1 MKTNKYI
8 SAFLLIV
15 LVLFIN
21 ILSSFINLN
30 VDLTADKKY
39 SFAKES
45 TAVINSLDDK
55 LFIKVYL
62 EGDFPAEYKAEFKK
76 LQKATEDLLKRF
88 KSIGNRNIDF
98 EFINPNNVANEDER
112 IALFKQLVKNK
123 LLPTDLEIKKDG
135 KQVNQI
141 IFPGAIIYYKDK
153 QTAVNFL
160 KNLPEESTE
169 SSINASIEA
178 LEYEF
183 VSAIELLSKKNSLDK
198 IAFLEGNGELSEQQV
213 YDITE
218 SVLDDNF
225 NLSYYYKVDRFNIK
239 EFAIDSTTML
249 PDLSRQLALL
259 NTYKTIII
267 AKPTIPFN
275 KLDKLLIDQY
285 IMQGGR
291 VLWLVDGVMASIDS
305 LRNKSQTFI
314 ASKNDLNIDDQLLR
328 YGVRINANLIQDLRS
343 TRIPVITGYS
353 NNRPQQSYFS
363 WPYSALLVS
372 DSKHTISKGL
382 DRIKCEF
389 VSSIDTI
396 KNNIRK
402 TVLLHSSRKSRL
414 NPAPILVSLGIS
426 AHPPTTSSY
435 NKEFLPIA
443 ILLEGEFESGNE
455 PKSDQINKQIQF
467 IEKSINTK
475 MIVISDGDMIANHLS
490 NSGKPFLLGH
500 DRYTDFTYPGK
511 YTYLGNKYFLINAVQ
526 YLCGDISLSHLKVK
540 ELSLRMLDKKK
551 IDENKFI
558 IQLINI
564 VLPILLLLLFALFFV
579 RYKKRK
585 YA

>member
-1 MKTNKYI
+1 MKANKYI
-8 SAFLLIV
+8 STVLLIV

-21 ILSSFINLN
+21 ILSSFINWN

-39 SFAKES
+39 SFANAS
-45 TAVINSLDDK
+45 TTIINSLDDK

-62 EGDFPAEYKAEFKK
+62 EGDFPAEFKK
-76 LQKATEDLLKRF
+76 LQKSTEDLLKRF
-88 KSIGNRNIDF
+88 KAIGNKNIDF
-98 EFINPNNVANEDER
+98 EFINPNNVANDIEKL
-112 IALFKQLVKNK
+112 ALFKQLVKLK
-123 LLPTDLEIKKDG
+123 LSPTDLEIKKDG

-153 QTAVNFL
+153 QSAVNFL
-160 KNLPEESTE
+160 KQSPGETPGSN
-169 SSINASIEA
+169 INTSIEG

-183 VSAIELLSKKNSLDK
+183 VSAIEHLTKNRLTK

-259 NTYKTIII
+259 NTYKAIII

-275 KLDKLLIDQY
+275 NLDKLLIDQY
-285 IMQGGR
+285 IMQGGK
-291 VLWLVDGVMASIDS
+291 VLWLVDGVKASMDS
-305 LRNKSQTFI
+305 LQNKSGTFI
-314 ASKNDLNIDDQLLR
+314 ATKNALNIEDQLLR
-328 YGVRINANLIQDLRS
+328 YGVRINANLIEDLRS
-343 TRIPVITGYS
+343 TKIPIITGYS
-353 NNRPQQSYFS
+353 NNKPQQSYFS

-372 DSKHTISKGL
+372 NSNHPISKGL
-382 DRIKCEF
+382 DGIKCEF

-402 TVLLHSSRKSRL
+402 TILLHSSKESRL
-414 NPAPILVSLGIS
+414 NPAPSKISLGILEN
-426 AHPPTTSSY
+426 PPTTNSY
-435 NKEFLPIA
+435 NKEFLSIA
-443 ILLEGEFESGNE
+443 ILLEGEFESVFKN
-455 PKSDQINKQIQF
+455 KLVQKNKQIQF
-467 IEKSINTK
+467 IEKSVSTK
-475 MIVISDGDMIANHLS
+475 MIVVSDGDMIANDLS
-490 NSGKPFLLGH
+490 NSGGIYSLGY
-500 DRYTDFTYPGK
+500 DKNLKFTYS
-511 YTYLGNKYFLINAVQ
+511 GNKHFIINAVQ
-526 YLCGDISLSHLKVK
+526 YLCGDNSLSHLKVK

-551 IDENKFI
+551 IQKNKFI

-564 VLPILLLLLFALFFV
+564 ALPILLLLIFALFFV

>member
-1 MKTNKYI
+1 MKANKYI
-8 SAFLLIV
+8 STVLLIV

-21 ILSSFINLN
+21 ILSSFINWN

-39 SFAKES
+39 SFANAS
-45 TAVINSLDDK
+45 TTIINSLDDK

-62 EGDFPAEYKAEFKK
+62 EGDFPAEFKK
-76 LQKATEDLLKRF
+76 LQKSTEDLLKRF
-88 KSIGNRNIDF
+88 KAIGNKNIDF
-98 EFINPNNVANEDER
+98 EFINPNNVANDIEKL
-112 IALFKQLVKNK
+112 ALFKQLVKLK
-123 LLPTDLEIKKDG
+123 LSPTDLEIKKDG

-153 QTAVNFL
+153 QSAVNFL
-160 KNLPEESTE
+160 KQSPGETPGSN
-169 SSINASIEA
+169 INTSIEG

-183 VSAIELLSKKNSLDK
+183 VSAIEHLTKNRLTK

-259 NTYKTIII
+259 NTYKAIII

-275 KLDKLLIDQY
+275 NLDKLLIDQY
-285 IMQGGR
+285 IMQGGK
-291 VLWLVDGVMASIDS
+291 VLWLVDGVKASMDS
-305 LRNKSQTFI
+305 LQNKSGTFI
-314 ASKNDLNIDDQLLR
+314 ATKNALNIENQLLR
-328 YGVRINANLIQDLRS
+328 YGVRINANLIEDLRS
-343 TRIPVITGYS
+343 TKIPIITGYS
-353 NNRPQQSYFS
+353 NNKPQQSYFS

-372 DSKHTISKGL
+372 NSNHPISKGL
-382 DRIKCEF
+382 DGIKCEF

-402 TVLLHSSRKSRL
+402 TILLHSSKESRL
-414 NPAPILVSLGIS
+414 NPAPSKISLGILEN
-426 AHPPTTSSY
+426 PPTTNSY
-435 NKEFLPIA
+435 NKEFLSIA
-443 ILLEGEFESGNE
+443 ILLEGEFESVFKN
-455 PKSDQINKQIQF
+455 KLVQKNKQIQF
-467 IEKSINTK
+467 IEKSVSTK
-475 MIVISDGDMIANHLS
+475 MIVVSDGDMIANDLS
-490 NSGKPFLLGH
+490 NSGGIYPLGY
-500 DRYTDFTYPGK
+500 DKNIKFTYPG
-511 YTYLGNKYFLINAVQ
+511 NKHFLINAVQ
-526 YLCGDISLSHLKVK
+526 YLCGDNALSHLKVK
-540 ELSLRMLDKKK
+540 ELGLRMLDKKK
-551 IDENKFI
+551 IQKNKLI

-564 VLPILLLLLFALFFV
+564 ALPILLLLIFALFFV

>member
-1 MKTNKYI
+1 MKANKYI
-8 SAFLLIV
+8 STVLLIV

-21 ILSSFINLN
+21 ILSSFINWN

-39 SFAKES
+39 SFANAS
-45 TAVINSLDDK
+45 TTIINSLDDK

-62 EGDFPAEYKAEFKK
+62 EGDFPAEFKK
-76 LQKATEDLLKRF
+76 LQKSTEDLLKRF
-88 KSIGNRNIDF
+88 KAIGNKNIDF
-98 EFINPNNVANEDER
+98 EFINPNNVANDIEKL
-112 IALFKQLVKNK
+112 ALFKQLVKLK
-123 LLPTDLEIKKDG
+123 LSPTDLEIKKDG

-153 QTAVNFL
+153 QSAVNFL
-160 KNLPEESTE
+160 KQSPGETPGSN
-169 SSINASIEA
+169 INTSIEG

-183 VSAIELLSKKNSLDK
+183 VSAIEHLTKNRLTK

-259 NTYKTIII
+259 NTYKAIII

-275 KLDKLLIDQY
+275 NLDKLLIDQY
-285 IMQGGR
+285 IMQGGK
-291 VLWLVDGVMASIDS
+291 VLWLVDGVKASMDS
-305 LRNKSQTFI
+305 LQNKSGTFI
-314 ASKNDLNIDDQLLR
+314 ATKNVLNIEDQLLR
-328 YGVRINANLIQDLRS
+328 YGVRINANLIEDLRS
-343 TRIPVITGYS
+343 TKIPIITGYS
-353 NNRPQQSYFS
+353 NNKPQQSYFS

-372 DSKHTISKGL
+372 NSNHPISKGL
-382 DRIKCEF
+382 DGIKCEF

-402 TVLLHSSRKSRL
+402 TILLHSSKESRL
-414 NPAPILVSLGIS
+414 NPAPSKISLGILEN
-426 AHPPTTSSY
+426 PPTTNSY
-435 NKEFLPIA
+435 NKEFLSIA
-443 ILLEGEFESGNE
+443 ILLEGEFESVFKN
-455 PKSDQINKQIQF
+455 KLVQKNKQIQF
-467 IEKSINTK
+467 IEKSVSTK
-475 MIVISDGDMIANHLS
+475 MIVVSDGDMIANDLS
-490 NSGKPFLLGH
+490 NSGGIYPLGY
-500 DRYTDFTYPGK
+500 DKNIKFTYPG
-511 YTYLGNKYFLINAVQ
+511 NKHFLINAVQ
-526 YLCGDISLSHLKVK
+526 YLCGDNALSHLKVK
-540 ELSLRMLDKKK
+540 ELGLRMLDKKK
-551 IDENKFI
+551 IQKNKLI

-564 VLPILLLLLFALFFV
+564 ALPILLLLIFALFFV

>member
-1 MKTNKYI
+1 MKANKYI
-8 SAFLLIV
+8 TTALLIV
-15 LVLFIN
+15 FVLFIN
-21 ILSSFINLN
+21 ILSSFINWN

-39 SFAKES
+39 SFVKAS
-45 TAVINSLDDK
+45 NTIINSLDDK

-62 EGDFPAEYKAEFKK
+62 EGDFPAEFKK
-76 LQKATEDLLKRF
+76 LQKSTEDLLKRF
-88 KSIGNRNIDF
+88 KAIGNKNIDF
-98 EFINPNNVANEDER
+98 EFINPNNVANDIEKL
-112 IALFKQLVKNK
+112 ALFKQLVKLK
-123 LLPTDLEIKKDG
+123 LSPTDLEIKKDG

-153 QTAVNFL
+153 QSAVNFL
-160 KNLPEESTE
+160 KQSPGETPGSN
-169 SSINASIEA
+169 INTSIEG

-183 VSAIELLSKKNSLDK
+183 VSAIEHLTKNRLTK

-259 NTYKTIII
+259 NTYKAIII

-275 KLDKLLIDQY
+275 NLDKLLIDQY
-285 IMQGGR
+285 IMQGGK
-291 VLWLVDGVMASIDS
+291 VLWLVDGVKASMDS
-305 LRNKSQTFI
+305 LQNKSGTFI
-314 ASKNDLNIDDQLLR
+314 ATKNVLNIEDQLLR
-328 YGVRINANLIQDLRS
+328 YGVRINANLIEDLRS
-343 TRIPVITGYS
+343 TKMPIITGYS
-353 NNRPQQSYFS
+353 NNKPQQSYFS

-372 DSKHTISKGL
+372 NSNHPISKGL
-382 DRIKCEF
+382 DGIKCEF

-402 TVLLHSSRKSRL
+402 TILLHSSKESRL
-414 NPAPILVSLGIS
+414 NPAPSKISLGILEN
-426 AHPPTTSSY
+426 PPTTNSY
-435 NKEFLPIA
+435 NKEFLSIA
-443 ILLEGEFESGNE
+443 ILLEGEFESVFKN
-455 PKSDQINKQIQF
+455 KLVQKNKQIQF
-467 IEKSINTK
+467 IEKSVSTK
-475 MIVISDGDMIANHLS
+475 MIVVSDGDMIANDLS
-490 NSGKPFLLGH
+490 NSGGIYPLGY
-500 DRYTDFTYPGK
+500 DKNIKFTYPG
-511 YTYLGNKYFLINAVQ
+511 NKHFLINAVQ
-526 YLCGDISLSHLKVK
+526 YLCGDNALSHLKVK
-540 ELSLRMLDKKK
+540 ELGLRMLDKKK
-551 IDENKFI
+551 IQKNKLI

-564 VLPILLLLLFALFFV
+564 ALPILLLLIFALFFV

>member
-1 MKTNKYI
+1 MKANKYI
-8 SAFLLIV
+8 TTALLIV

-21 ILSSFINLN
+21 ILSSFINWN

-39 SFAKES
+39 SFANAS
-45 TAVINSLDDK
+45 TTIINSLDDK

-62 EGDFPAEYKAEFKK
+62 EGDFPAEFKK
-76 LQKATEDLLKRF
+76 LQKSTEDLLKRF
-88 KSIGNRNIDF
+88 KAIGNKNIDF
-98 EFINPNNVANEDER
+98 EFINPNNVANDIEKL
-112 IALFKQLVKNK
+112 ALFKQLVKLK
-123 LLPTDLEIKKDG
+123 LSPTDLEIKKDG

-153 QTAVNFL
+153 QSAVNFL
-160 KNLPEESTE
+160 KQSPGETPGSN
-169 SSINASIEA
+169 INTSIEG

-183 VSAIELLSKKNSLDK
+183 VSAIEHLTKNRLTK

-259 NTYKTIII
+259 NTYKAIII

-275 KLDKLLIDQY
+275 NLDKLLIDQY
-285 IMQGGR
+285 IMQGGK
-291 VLWLVDGVMASIDS
+291 VLWLVDGVKASMDS
-305 LRNKSQTFI
+305 LQNKSGTFI
-314 ASKNDLNIDDQLLR
+314 ATKNVLNIEDQLLR
-328 YGVRINANLIQDLRS
+328 YGVRINANLIEDLRS
-343 TRIPVITGYS
+343 TKMPIITGYS
-353 NNRPQQSYFS
+353 NNKPQQSYFS

-372 DSKHTISKGL
+372 NSNHPISKGL
-382 DRIKCEF
+382 DGIKCEF

-402 TVLLHSSRKSRL
+402 TILLHSSKESRL
-414 NPAPILVSLGIS
+414 NPAPSKISLGILEN
-426 AHPPTTSSY
+426 PPTTNSY
-435 NKEFLPIA
+435 NKEFLSIA
-443 ILLEGEFESGNE
+443 ILLEGEFESVFKN
-455 PKSDQINKQIQF
+455 KLVQKNKQIQF
-467 IEKSINTK
+467 IEKSVSTK
-475 MIVISDGDMIANHLS
+475 MIVVSDGDMIANDLS
-490 NSGKPFLLGH
+490 NSGGIYPLGY
-500 DRYTDFTYPGK
+500 DKNIKFTYPG
-511 YTYLGNKYFLINAVQ
+511 NKHFLINAVQ
-526 YLCGDISLSHLKVK
+526 YLCGDNALSHLKVK
-540 ELSLRMLDKKK
+540 ELGLRMLDKKK
-551 IDENKFI
+551 IQKNKLI

-564 VLPILLLLLFALFFV
+564 ALPILLLLIFALFFV

>member
-1 MKTNKYI
+1 MKANKYI
-8 SAFLLIV
+8 SAVLLII

-21 ILSSFINLN
+21 ILSSFINWN

-45 TAVINSLDDK
+45 TAIINSLEDK
-55 LFIKVYL
+55 LFVKVYL
-62 EGDFPAEYKAEFKK
+62 EGDFPAEFKK
-76 LQKATEDLLKRF
+76 LQKSIEDLLKRF
-88 KSIGNRNIDF
+88 KAIRNSNIDF
-98 EFINPNNVANEDER
+98 EFIDPNNVANENEKL
-112 IALFKQLVKNK
+112 ALFKQLVKLK
-123 LLPTDLEIKKDG
+123 LSPTDLEIKKDG

-153 QTAVNFL
+153 QAAVNFL
-160 KNLPEESTE
+160 KQTPGESPG
-169 SSINASIEA
+169 SNINISIEA

-183 VSAIELLSKKNSLDK
+183 VSTIEHLTKNRLAK
-198 IAFLEGNGELSEQQV
+198 IAFLEGNGELNEHQV

-239 EFAIDSTTML
+239 EFAIDSTTMF
-249 PDLSRQLALL
+249 PDLSRQSALL
-259 NTYKTIII
+259 NTYKAIII
-267 AKPTIPFN
+267 AKPTIIFN
-275 KLDKLLIDQY
+275 NLDKLLIDQY
-285 IMQGGR
+285 IMQGGK
-291 VLWLVDGVMASIDS
+291 VIWLVDGVNASIDS
-305 LRNKSQTFI
+305 LQNKSGAFI
-314 ASKNDLNIDDQLLR
+314 ATKNVLNIDDQLLR

-343 TRIPVITGYS
+343 TKIPIITGYS
-353 NNRPQQSYFS
+353 NNKPQQSYFS

-372 DSKHTISKGL
+372 DSKHAISKGL
-382 DRIKCEF
+382 DGIKCEF

-402 TVLLHSSRKSRL
+402 TILLHSSKESRL
-414 NPAPILVSLGIS
+414 NPAPSKISLGILEN
-426 AHPPTTSSY
+426 PPTTNSY

-443 ILLEGEFESGNE
+443 ILLEGEFESVFKDKLVQKN
-455 PKSDQINKQIQF
+455 QQIQF
-467 IEKSINTK
+467 IEKSVNTK
-475 MIVISDGDMIANHLS
+475 MIVISDGDMIANDLS
-490 NSGKPFLLGH
+490 NSGGIYPLGY
-500 DRYTDFTYPGK
+500 DKNIKFTYPG
-511 YTYLGNKYFLINAVQ
+511 NKHFLINAVQ
-526 YLCGDISLSHLKVK
+526 YLCGDNGLSHLKVK

-551 IDENKFI
+551 IQKNRFI

-564 VLPILLLLLFALFFV
+564 ALPILLLLIFALFFV

>member
-1 MKTNKYI
+1 MKSNKYI
-8 SAFLLIV
+8 TTALLIV

-21 ILSSFINLN
+21 ILSSFINWN

-39 SFAKES
+39 SFANAS
-45 TAVINSLDDK
+45 TTIINSLDDK

-62 EGDFPAEYKAEFKK
+62 QGDFPAEFKK
-76 LQKATEDLLKRF
+76 LQKSTEDLLKRF
-88 KSIGNRNIDF
+88 KAIGNKNIDF
-98 EFINPNNVANEDER
+98 EFINPNNVANDIEKL
-112 IALFKQLVKNK
+112 ALFKQLVKLK
-123 LLPTDLEIKKDG
+123 LSPTDLEIKKDG

-153 QTAVNFL
+153 QSAVNFL
-160 KNLPEESTE
+160 KQSPGETPGSN
-169 SSINASIEA
+169 INTSIEG

-183 VSAIELLSKKNSLDK
+183 VSAIENLTKNRLTK

-259 NTYKTIII
+259 NTYKAIII

-275 KLDKLLIDQY
+275 NLDKLLIDQY
-285 IMQGGR
+285 IMQGGK
-291 VLWLVDGVMASIDS
+291 VLWLVDGVKASMDS
-305 LRNKSQTFI
+305 LQNKSGTFI
-314 ASKNDLNIDDQLLR
+314 ATKNVLNIEDQLLR
-328 YGVRINANLIQDLRS
+328 YGVRINANLIEDLRS
-343 TRIPVITGYS
+343 TKIPIITGYS
-353 NNRPQQSYFS
+353 NNKPQQSYFS

-372 DSKHTISKGL
+372 NSNHPISKGL
-382 DRIKCEF
+382 DGIKCEF

-402 TVLLHSSRKSRL
+402 TILLHSSKESRL
-414 NPAPILVSLGIS
+414 NPAPSKISLGILEN
-426 AHPPTTSSY
+426 PPTTNSY
-435 NKEFLPIA
+435 NKEFLSIA
-443 ILLEGEFESGNE
+443 ILLEGEFESVFKN
-455 PKSDQINKQIQF
+455 KLVQKNKQIQF
-467 IEKSINTK
+467 IEKSVSTK
-475 MIVISDGDMIANHLS
+475 MIVVSDGDMIANDLS
-490 NSGKPFLLGH
+490 NSGGIYPLGY
-500 DRYTDFTYPGK
+500 DKNIKFTYPG
-511 YTYLGNKYFLINAVQ
+511 NKHFLINAVQ
-526 YLCGDISLSHLKVK
+526 YLCGDNALSHLKVK
-540 ELSLRMLDKKK
+540 ELGLRMLDKKK
-551 IDENKFI
+551 IQKNKLI

-564 VLPILLLLLFALFFV
+564 ALPILLLLIFALFFV